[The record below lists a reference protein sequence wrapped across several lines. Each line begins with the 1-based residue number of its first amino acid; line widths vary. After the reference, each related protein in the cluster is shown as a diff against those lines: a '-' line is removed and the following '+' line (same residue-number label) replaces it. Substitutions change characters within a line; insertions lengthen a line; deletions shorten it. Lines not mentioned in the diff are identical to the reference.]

1 MVLNKLDRYILKKF
15 IFTFVYGIVL
25 LTFVT
30 IVIDISEKAD
40 DFVQSG
46 LSASQ
51 IIAKYY
57 VGFIPHIV
65 SMLFPL
71 FVFISVIFFTSKM
84 AGRSEIVAILASGT
98 SFNRFMR
105 PYWVG
110 AILLATILWL
120 GFRYVTPKANSLRTE
135 FQTRYIDKSDYTT
148 SSGGAL
154 YFKNDSTTYG
164 QISYFDTSLK
174 RGTSFVLQELKNNR
188 LVRNLRADAL
198 VWDTIK
204 KRWRLDYV
212 VERTINGTQETMRQV
227 DSQFINL
234 NFKPTEFVKTQFT
247 KDVLT
252 TPELAELIR
261 KEKLRGKE
269 GINDLIVEKHRRDAS
284 PVSLIILT
292 VIGVSVS
299 SRKVRGGSG
308 LHLAIGFI
316 VASLFIL
323 TDRFSTIFST
333 KGDFPP
339 MLAAWMPNILFT
351 LVAIYLFVKAPK

>member
-1 MVLNKLDRYILKKF
+1 MLKKIDWYILKKF
-15 IFTFVYGIVL
+15 LSTFVYGIVL

-30 IVIDISEKAD
+30 MVIDVSEKAD

-46 LSASQ
+46 LSAGQ
-51 IIAKYY
+51 IFMKYY

-98 SFNRFMR
+98 SFNRFLR

-110 AILLATILWL
+110 AIFLSVTLWI
-120 GFRYVTPKANSLRTE
+120 GYRYITPLANSLRTD
-135 FQTRYIDKSDYTT
+135 FQTRYIDKNSFTTT
-148 SSGGAL
+148 SGSSL
-154 YFKNDSTTYG
+154 YFRNDSTHYG
-164 QISYFDTSLK
+164 QISYFDTTTK
-174 RGTSFVLQELKNNR
+174 RGTSFVLQEIKENK
-188 LVRNLRADAL
+188 LVKNLRADAL
-198 VWDTIK
+198 IWDTAK
-204 KRWRLDYV
+204 KKWRIEYV
-212 VERTINGTQETMRQV
+212 VIRTFDSLKETV
-227 DSQFINL
+227 VKYDSQYISL
-234 NFKPTEFVKTQFT
+234 NFKPQEFVKTEFT
-247 KDVLT
+247 KDVLQ

-284 PVSLIILT
+284 PFSIIVLT
-292 VIGVSVS
+292 IIGVSVS

-316 VASLFIL
+316 IAALFIL

-333 KGDFPP
+333 KSDFPP
-339 MLAAWMPNILFT
+339 MLAAWTPNIIFAF
-351 LVAIYLFVKAPK
+351 VAIYLFVKAPK